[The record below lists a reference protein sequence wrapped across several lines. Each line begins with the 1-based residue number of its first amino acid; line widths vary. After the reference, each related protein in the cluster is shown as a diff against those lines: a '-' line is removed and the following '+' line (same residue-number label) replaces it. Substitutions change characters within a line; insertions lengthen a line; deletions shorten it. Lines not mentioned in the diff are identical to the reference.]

1 MITQATL
8 GRLFF
13 AISMMAFGIQQLA
26 TAQFVRVVPPL
37 PGWMP
42 APSLWAYGIGL
53 LLIVLGAALA
63 TGVKGRE
70 AAVVLSGLIVLAIVC
85 LHLPRA
91 LAEPGVGFHWTN
103 PCKALALLGGVLIVA
118 AVLPLRAAEDSP
130 GLARGFRRLAPLG
143 PLFLA
148 TFLILGGIQH
158 FVYVTFVMQLVP
170 AWIPGPRFWVYFTGT
185 ALIAGGIGILLPPT
199 RRLAATLVG
208 IMILLWVVMLHIPRA
223 LANPQDPGETAAIFE
238 ALALSGVGFILGSRE
253 WGREDETA
261 VRR

>member
-1 MITQATL
+1 
-8 GRLFF
+8 
-13 AISMMAFGIQQLA
+13 
-26 TAQFVRVVPPL
+26 V
-37 PGWMP
+37 
-42 APSLWAYGIGL
+42 
-53 LLIVLGAALA
+53 
-63 TGVKGRE
+63 
-70 AAVVLSGLIVLAIVC
+70 LIVLAIVC

-118 AVLPLRAAEDSP
+118 ATLPAGSP
-130 GLARGFRRLAPLG
+130 GLARRFGRLAPLG

-158 FVYVTFVMQLVP
+158 FVYATFVMQLVP
-170 AWIPGPRFWVYFTGT
+170 AWIPGPRFWVYLTGT

-238 ALALSGVGFILGSRE
+238 ALALSGAGFILGSRG
-253 WGREDETA
+253 WGRESATT